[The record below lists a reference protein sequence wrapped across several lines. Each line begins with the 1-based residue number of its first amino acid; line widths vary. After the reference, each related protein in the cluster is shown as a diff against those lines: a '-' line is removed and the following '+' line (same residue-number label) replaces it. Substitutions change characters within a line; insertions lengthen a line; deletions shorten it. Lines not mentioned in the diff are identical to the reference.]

1 MGVCMRLSARP
12 RLTADEVSARTPS
25 TRNRYVDLLR
35 VVSIAVVVVGHWTMA
50 VLGFDDGKFTGQNL
64 LEIAPWT
71 HILTWVFQVMP
82 VFFFVGGFTNAASWR
97 SASKR
102 GETYGGWL
110 RGRSVRLLGPALV
123 FVAFWTVLPMLAVA
137 IGLSSGVARTG
148 GREVALPI
156 WFLAVYLGSMAAIP
170 LLVAAHRR
178 FGLGVIVALVAAAA
192 AVDAARYGFGI
203 PFVGILNYAFVWLA
217 ILELGLLWRDG
228 TLTRRSSTPWA
239 LAVGGL
245 VALAALTRLVDYPVS
260 MIGLTGAERSNTLPP
275 TLALVALGVWECG
288 AMLLVEGAANRLL
301 ERPRV
306 WLRVVVANRMVMTS
320 YLWNMTAAVLAAVLL
335 LPTGVWPQAE
345 PLSAAWW
352 WLRLVWIAACAICL
366 IPFLLGFRWAE
377 RPTPALSASYRPSAA
392 VALCGVGLA
401 CAGMGI
407 VAAEAFP
414 VQGEAP
420 LVPSIGVACQV
431 AGALVL
437 RVNPFAPL
445 RRERDAV
452 A

>member
-1 MGVCMRLSARP
+1 MRSSARP
-12 RLTADEVSARTPS
+12 RLTADELSARTPS

-137 IGLSSGVARTG
+137 IGLSSGVTRTG

-192 AVDAARYGFGI
+192 AVDAARYGFGV

-228 TLTRRSSTPWA
+228 TLTQRSSTPWA

-245 VALAALTRLVDYPVS
+245 VALAALTRFADYPVS
-260 MIGLTGAERSNTLPP
+260 MIGLTHAERSNTLPP

-306 WLRVVVANRMVMTS
+306 WLRVVVANRMVMTF

-335 LPTGVWPQAE
+335 LPTGVWPRAE

-352 WLRLVWIAACAICL
+352 WLRHVWIAACAICL

-377 RPTPALSASYRPSAA
+377 RPTPALSTSYRPSAA

-420 LVPSIGVACQV
+420 LVPSIGVACLV
-431 AGALVL
+431 VGALVL
-437 RVNPFAPL
+437 RVNPFAPH

>member
-1 MGVCMRLSARP
+1 
-12 RLTADEVSARTPS
+12 
-25 TRNRYVDLLR
+25 
-35 VVSIAVVVVGHWTMA
+35 
-50 VLGFDDGKFTGQNL
+50 
-64 LEIAPWT
+64 
-71 HILTWVFQVMP
+71 
-82 VFFFVGGFTNAASWR
+82 
-97 SASKR
+97 
-102 GETYGGWL
+102 
-110 RGRSVRLLGPALV
+110 
-123 FVAFWTVLPMLAVA
+123 
-137 IGLSSGVARTG
+137 
-148 GREVALPI
+148 LPI

-288 AMLLVEGAANRLL
+288 AMLLVAGAANRLL

-306 WLRVVVANRMVMTS
+306 WLRVVVANRMVMTF

-420 LVPSIGVACQV
+420 LVPSIGVACLV

>member
-1 MGVCMRLSARP
+1 MRSSARP
-12 RLTADEVSARTPS
+12 TLTAAEVSARTPS

-50 VLGFDDGKFTGQNL
+50 VLGFEDGRFTGRNL

-71 HILTWVFQVMP
+71 HVLTWVFQVMP
-82 VFFFVGGFTNAASWR
+82 VFFIVGGFTNAASWR
-97 SASKR
+97 SASER

-137 IGLSSGVARTG
+137 VALPSSVARTG

-170 LLVAAHRR
+170 VLVAAHQR
-178 FGLGVIVALVAAAA
+178 FGIGLLGVLVGAAA
-192 AVDAARYGFGI
+192 AVDAARYGFGV
-203 PFVGILNYAFVWLA
+203 PLVGILNYAFVWLA

-228 TLTRRSSTPWA
+228 MLGRRSSTPWV
-239 LAVGGL
+239 LAGGGL
-245 VALAALTRLVDYPVS
+245 VALGLLTRFVDYPVS
-260 MIGLTGAERSNTLPP
+260 MIGLTHAERSNTLPP
-275 TLALVALGVWECG
+275 TLALVALGVWQCG
-288 AMLLVEGAANRLL
+288 AVLILEGAANRWL
-301 ERPRV
+301 ERPRA
-306 WLRVVVANRMVMTS
+306 WLRVVVANGMVMTF

-335 LPTGVWPQAE
+335 LPTGVWPDAE

-352 WLRLVWIAACAICL
+352 WLRLLWIAACAICL
-366 IPFLLGFRWAE
+366 IPFLFGFRWAE
-377 RPTPALSASYRPSAA
+377 RPPRVSADPYRPPAA
-392 VALCGVGLA
+392 LALLGVALA
-401 CAGMGI
+401 CAGMGV

-414 VQGEAP
+414 VQGEDP
-420 LVPSIGVACQV
+420 LVPSIGVACVV

-437 RVNPFAPL
+437 RVNPLAPL
-445 RRERDAV
+445 RRDRGAV